1 MENSQTID
9 LERAWDTSQPAQSRL
24 PEGVAPTFPTSL
36 TGVAKTAGSTAPMTP
51 TIDYSAMETQPID
64 TTPLEDFRDQY
75 QSSQDIMGTIQGLST
90 TLTPAEREGDV
101 LAERISS
108 LTREI
113 GGQEGEAAR
122 LEEEVGIS
130 DLEQRRADVLNQIRI
145 KQASL
150 TAGLVSEE
158 GRVVPMGV
166 ITGRQAQLR
175 RQAAAELEGLAAVA
189 DALSNNITTAQS
201 RVDRAVRM
209 KYEPLKAELDAQQQM
224 LGRLDTKAAQ
234 QRATELDLQKLQ
246 LDRALSFEQTA
257 MNSIIGAMQNGFDSR
272 RGSALMTALN
282 NGQISPSQVLGETSK
297 YQASLIGGGEVVDE
311 TGLPSPY
318 SVERAN
324 RTIEQVDRLMEDV
337 DGWTVGWGSWLRGI
351 PTTKSRDFNAE
362 LQTLKSNIAF
372 NELTQMRE
380 ASKTGGAL
388 GQVSDREGRLLESA
402 LGALDSGQSPE
413 NFKQNLTRIKESI
426 QRWQEAQGVYG
437 TSTENVV
444 IAPDGTRII
453 ITD

>member
-1 MENSQTID
+1 MENSQTMQL
-9 LERAWDTSQPAQSRL
+9 LEASPQTKFADTPVPTLNKVAQ
-24 PEGVAPTFPTSL
+24 T
-36 TGVAKTAGSTAPMTP
+36 TGLTAPVTP
-51 TIDYSAMETQPID
+51 TIDYGAIGTPKTQPID
-64 TTPLEDFRDQY
+64 TTPIDQFKQDFDT
-75 QSSQDIMGTIQGLST
+75 SKDIMATIQGLST
-90 TLTPAEREGDV
+90 TLTPAEKESDV
-101 LAERISS
+101 VAQRISA
-108 LTREI
+108 LTKEF
-113 GGQEGEAAR
+113 GGQEAEAAR
-122 LEEEVGIS
+122 LQEDIGIS
-130 DLEQRRADVLNQIRI
+130 KLEQERADILNQIKV
-145 KQASL
+145 KQAGL

-189 DALSNNITTAQS
+189 DTLSNNITTAQA
-201 RVDRAVRM
+201 RVDRAVKM
-209 KYEPLKAELDAQQQM
+209 KYEPLKAEIEAQQLM
-224 LGRLDTKAAQ
+224 LNRLDTRSAQ
-234 QRATELDLQKLQ
+234 QKSSELELQKIQ
-246 LDRALSFEQTA
+246 LDNALSFEKTA
-257 MNSIIGAMQNGFDSR
+257 LNSVINAMQSGFDSR
-272 RGSALMTALN
+272 RGSSLITALN
-282 NGQISPSQVLGETSK
+282 NGQINPSQVLAETSK
-297 YQASLIGGGEVVDE
+297 YQASLIGQATTE

-324 RTIEQVDRLMEDV
+324 RTVEQVDRLMENV
-337 DGWTVGWGSWLRGI
+337 SGWTTGWGSWLRGI
-351 PTTKSRDFNAE
+351 PTTSSRNFNAE

-413 NFKQNLTRIKESI
+413 NFKQNLEQIKRSI
-426 QRWQEAQGVYG
+426 QNWQEAQGIYG

-444 IAPDGTRII
+444 IAPDGTRIV